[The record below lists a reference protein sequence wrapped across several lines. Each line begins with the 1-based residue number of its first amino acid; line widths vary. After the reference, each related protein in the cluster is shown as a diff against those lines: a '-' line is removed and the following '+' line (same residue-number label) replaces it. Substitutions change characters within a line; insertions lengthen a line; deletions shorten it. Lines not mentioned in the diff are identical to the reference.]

1 MRILVLGGGNSPER
15 DVSLR
20 SSQAV
25 AEALEAAGYEVLRAD
40 LRDGYDCLDNLEPD
54 DIVFP
59 ILHGAEG
66 EDGVVQAEMERRGL
80 AFLGSDSA
88 ASSKCFD
95 KQKSREAF
103 MRAGIPVAEGG
114 SVTKETYKEH
124 ELSKMPHVLK
134 VQRGGSSIGTYLVPD
149 PTQADPEK
157 IEQVFLLDSEAIIE
171 ELVEGVEITVP
182 VLDGHAL
189 PVIEIKPP
197 SNEEFDY
204 ENKYN
209 GATQEICP
217 PVSVSKEQQTYAQAL
232 AVKVHQTM
240 HCRHLSRTDI
250 MIANDGRM
258 AVLEVNT
265 MPGMTNQSLFPLSA
279 KVAGMP
285 MPELMKKFV
294 ALVQRDYP
302 KN

>member
-1 MRILVLGGGNSPER
+1 MRVLVLGGGNSPER

-20 SSQAV
+20 SSLAV

-40 LRDGYDCLDNLEPD
+40 LRDGYSCFDGLQPD

-88 ASSKCFD
+88 ASAVCFD

-103 MRAGIPVAEGG
+103 KQVGIPVAEGG

-124 ELSKMPHVLK
+124 VLSKMPHVLK

-149 PTQADPEK
+149 PIRVDPEK
-157 IEQVFLLDSEAIIE
+157 VGQVFLLDNEAIIE
-171 ELVEGVEITVP
+171 ELIVGVEITVP
-182 VLDGHAL
+182 VLDGTAL
-189 PVIEIKPP
+189 PVIEIQPP
-197 SNEEFDY
+197 ENGEFDY

-209 GATQEICP
+209 GKTAEICP
-217 PVSVSKEQQTYAQAL
+217 AESVDDEVQRVAQNL
-232 AVKVHQTM
+232 AERVHETM
-240 HCRHLSRTDI
+240 GCRHLSRTDI
-250 MIANDGRM
+250 IVRPNGEMVI
-258 AVLEVNT
+258 LEINT

-279 KVAGMP
+279 RVAGMS

-302 KN
+302 KS